1 MEQHPSPRSA
11 QRKRMDGERRS
22 PSQWDEDD
30 REARVHAAWCCH
42 NSAQARARSRH
53 HSRRSSSEITTRKIT
68 VLKLKCF
75 CPHGASDLRAQNR
88 GSTPRMARVTCA
100 LRTAG
105 QHVISTK
112 GGCRSSRR
120 SKSGRRGIRTPEG
133 ETSRFTVCSRWP
145 LEYPPSGS
153 RVGRGAEIVQRVG
166 GCRKRFC
173 EFVHGLIGDCLR
185 NRNACARA
193 RQIINGSGPVIGPA
207 SLPVW

>member
-1 MEQHPSPRSA
+1 MAKGAHRASGTRTIAKRGFTPLGVVTIL
-11 QRKRMDGERRS
+11 RKLERDRGTTLGE
-22 PSQWDEDD
+22 
-30 REARVHAAWCCH
+30 
-42 NSAQARARSRH
+42 AQAKSLH
-53 HSRRSSSEITTRKIT
+53 EKIT

-88 GSTPRMARVTCA
+88 GSTRHQHQRRLPQQPP
-100 LRTAG
+100 L